1 MMSRRR
7 LVAGGL
13 ACAVM
18 PTFAHAM
25 GAPPRLVFTGSTQQ
39 GGLVIGHTEAD
50 ARVSVDSQKVDVS
63 SGGIFVFGIAFDRS
77 DPVAVAVR
85 YADGETE
92 RQTLAP
98 GVRQYETQTISG
110 LPQEQVTPPPDIQAR
125 IHREG
130 QLIEQA
136 RTRNTEGNDFAR
148 GLDWPANGIISS
160 LYGSRRILNGTPM
173 APHLG
178 VDIAAPEGTPIR
190 APAGGVVS
198 LVGDFYLDGGFTLL
212 DHGQGVST
220 CYVHQSQRM
229 VKEGDIVKRG
239 QVIGLIGQTGRAT
252 GPNLHWG
259 LNWFQLKLDPS
270 LLTPTPAPAKA

>member
-1 MMSRRR
+1 MMRRRR
-7 LVAGGL
+7 LIASGL
-13 ACAVM
+13 AWAAM
-18 PTFAHAM
+18 PGLARAM
-25 GAPPRLVFTGSTQQ
+25 ARPQRLAFTGSTEQ
-39 GGLVIGHTEAD
+39 GGLVIGHTA
-50 ARVSVDSQKVDVS
+50 ANALVTVDGNAVDVS
-63 SGGIFVFGIAFDRS
+63 RDGIFAFGLAYDRS
-77 DPVAVAVR
+77 APAAVAAR
-85 YADGETE
+85 YADGTSE
-92 RQTLAP
+92 RQSVVP

-110 LPQEQVTPPPDIQAR
+110 LPQEQVTPPPEIQAR

-136 RTRNTEGNDFAR
+136 RTRNTEGSDFAR
-148 GLDWPANGIISS
+148 GLDWPASGIVSS

-190 APAGGVVS
+190 APADGVVS
-198 LVGDFYLDGGFTLL
+198 LTGDFYLDGGFTLI
-212 DHGQGVST
+212 DHGQGIST

-229 VKEGDIVKRG
+229 VKEGDRVTRG

-270 LLTPTPAPAKA
+270 LLTPTPTPAKA